1 MREMAIIIQRGVP
14 SVQAAL
20 QPNLMPTAGSP
31 EAATKPSPLLELRA
45 VTKTFGQVTALASL
59 EASVASGEFVT
70 VVGPSGCGKSTLFNI
85 VAAPG
90 GGAPPAVPGLRGDSG
105 PAPTT
110 PCRLSSTAP
119 DQPP

>member
-14 SVQAAL
+14 SVQAGL
-20 QPNLMPTAGSP
+20 QPKVMPTAGSP

-85 VAAPG
+85 VAG
-90 GGAPPAVPGLRGDSG
+90 LGGAGASGSLRLDGQSSPARG
-105 PAPTT
+105 P
-110 PCRLSSTAP
+110 
-119 DQPP
+119 